1 MPDLRRHPGETMLA
15 AWIPEEL
22 HLTLRNKLKRNHLS
36 VREFLMYVAT
46 KYTGY
51 QEPKG
56 ESSGTPPPQN
66 PV

>member
-1 MPDLRRHPGETMLA
+1 MLA

-22 HLTLRNKLKRNHLS
+22 HATLKTKLRRQRLS
-36 VREFLMYVAT
+36 VREFLIYVAT

-56 ESSGTPPPQN
+56 DTNGTPPPQS
-66 PV
+66 PA